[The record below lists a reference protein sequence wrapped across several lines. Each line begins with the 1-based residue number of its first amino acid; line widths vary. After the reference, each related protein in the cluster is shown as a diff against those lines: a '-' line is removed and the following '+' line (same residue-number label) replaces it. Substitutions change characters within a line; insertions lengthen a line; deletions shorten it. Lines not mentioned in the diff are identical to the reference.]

1 MKTLSLLDTLSAQ
14 IGCTYL
20 SDLRFLDTLQ
30 HRRLAEILKYISAEA
45 FELRE
50 WNDALYYLTGDGQ
63 SKADAEQAKAALITW
78 LLKN

>member
-20 SDLRFLDTLQ
+20 SDLRFMDTLQ
-30 HRRLAEILKYISAEA
+30 HRRLAEILKYISAKA

-50 WNDALYYLTGDGQ
+50 WNDALCYLTGDSR
-63 SKADAEQAKAALITW
+63 SKTDAEHAKAALIMW

>member
-20 SDLRFLDTLQ
+20 SDLRFLNTLQ
-30 HRRLAEILKYISAEA
+30 HKQLAEILKCISAET

-50 WNDALYYLTGDGQ
+50 WNDALSYLTENSQ
-63 SKADAEQAKAALITW
+63 SRTDAKQARTALINW
-78 LLKN
+78 LLTN